1 MNTAINLSIKVK
13 QHLSTIIIAL
23 AATTMLAFAS
33 CKDTTAKHAP
43 TQHENNDTAKAEA
56 KTIPDIELPDF
67 DRNNISLLT
76 EAAKHTLTILDFW
89 AIWCEP
95 CRAEIPGLVSLYRK
109 EKNKGLGIVG
119 ISLDSDYHAWRQ
131 AVSDNKMTWTHMCDL
146 RGWDSYAVQTY
157 GISSIPQ
164 TFVIDSKGAL
174 LATGLRGKE
183 LAQFVTE
190 RLDKTKRK

>member
-1 MNTAINLSIKVK
+1 MK
-13 QHLSTIIIAL
+13 QHLSTLIIAL
-23 AATTMLAFAS
+23 AATTMLALAS
-33 CKDTTAKHAP
+33 CKGTPAKQVPA
-43 TQHENNDTAKAEA
+43 QQENNDTAKAEA

-67 DRNNISLLT
+67 DRNNISLLA
-76 EAAKHTLTILDFW
+76 EAAKHRLTIVDFW
-89 AIWCEP
+89 ASWCGP

-109 EKNKGLGIVG
+109 EKNNGLGIVG

-131 AVSDNKMTWTHMCDL
+131 AVSDNKMEWTHMSDL
-146 RGWDSYAVQTY
+146 RGWDSYAAQVY
-157 GISSIPQ
+157 GINSIPQ

-190 RLDKTKRK
+190 RLDNTKKK